1 MEEKDPR
8 DSIAYEPHIK
18 VKRKVSINAPISEYE
33 QAEETI
39 PEEAT
44 NLEEKGEVPE
54 TEDQEVSA
62 EPEQA
67 EAVEKEDHVF
77 QTEAGAQR
85 SPTQSLLSQATFT
98 TVSKRSVVSQG
109 TAELAVSPDRVSKRS
124 VVSQGTSEIGVSPDK
139 IPKLSFL
146 SQRSADIEMSSGKGS
161 KRSVV
166 SQGTTERGVP
176 KLSILSQRTA
186 DIEMSP
192 DNVPKLSFLSQRTVD
207 ILSPDKVSKRS
218 IPSQDSAPDTFP
230 KRSLLSQGT
239 AASVDVVPEPEKQ
252 PDDSRKSQQT
262 EVQSHSDRHVS
273 LSVKSGSTKEEV
285 FTLLPIEEGSPEP
298 TVYSLEKSEQG
309 SEQNSTTTSKG
320 TSKEICPQHVFYLKR
335 LFR

>member
-109 TAELAVSPDRVSKRS
+109 TAEIGVSPDRVSKRS
-124 VVSQGTSEIGVSPDK
+124 VVSQGTTEIGVSPDK
-139 IPKLSFL
+139 IPKLSF
-146 SQRSADIEMSSGKGS
+146 
-161 KRSVV
+161 
-166 SQGTTERGVP
+166 
-176 KLSILSQRTA
+176 LSQRTA

-218 IPSQDSAPDTFP
+218 IPSQDSAADTFP

-239 AASVDVVPEPEKQ
+239 VASVDVVPEPEKQ

-320 TSKEICPQHVFYLKR
+320 TSKEICPQHVFYLKH